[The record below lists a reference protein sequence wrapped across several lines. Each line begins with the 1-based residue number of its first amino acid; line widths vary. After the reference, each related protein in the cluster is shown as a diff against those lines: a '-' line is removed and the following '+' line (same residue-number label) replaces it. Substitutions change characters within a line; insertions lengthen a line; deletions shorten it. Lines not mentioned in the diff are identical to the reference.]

1 MELKRKKDLTSSI
14 SSIKGAAI
22 QNLVTPSFES
32 QLAGRASGV
41 HYKRYWNPRRSS
53 KVRIRELA
61 PYLLEQ
67 ILCILSMVC
76 QSQGTMVL
84 TLIQM
89 H

>member
-41 HYKRYWNPRRSS
+41 HYKRYWNLGEAPKSEFVSWLPYFWNRSF
-53 KVRIRELA
+53 VYCRWCANLREQWFL
-61 PYLLEQ
+61 
-67 ILCILSMVC
+67 
-76 QSQGTMVL
+76 
-84 TLIQM
+84 